1 MPSGIATNRSNITL
15 PAEVSQEI
23 LQKTQQASAIM
34 QLARQITLP
43 GRGVQIPVITSDPT
57 AAWVAETGAKSVSN
71 PGLSTKLMQAYKLA
85 VIVPFSDEFRR
96 DAASLYDALVARL
109 PLALAQRFDATVIGA
124 VDAPGENFDTFA
136 NATAQALVPGAN
148 ETVYGNLVA
157 AWTDVAD
164 HGGSLNGFAMSP
176 AGIGLLLG
184 ATDQQGRPLFIN
196 SAAEGGIGR
205 ILGARTLESRG
216 MYKAG
221 AAGVGTAAG
230 TPAIVGVAGDWSQ
243 AMFGT
248 VEGVQIRFADQ
259 TGLTINST
267 QVNLWEHNMFA
278 VRAEIE
284 LGFRADVNCFN
295 LLTGATPTGA

>member
-1 MPSGIATNRSNITL
+1 MSGISTNRTNITL

-23 LQKTQQASAIM
+23 LQKTQTASAVM

-43 GRGVQIPVITSDPT
+43 GRGVQIPVITSDPS
-57 AAWVAETGAKSVSN
+57 AAWVAETGAKAVSN

-96 DAASLYDALVARL
+96 DAAALYDALIARL
-109 PLALAQRFDATVIGA
+109 PLALAQKFDATVVGA
-124 VDAPGENFDTFA
+124 VEKPGENFDNFA
-136 NATAQALVPGAN
+136 LCTAQKLVPGVG

-157 AWTDVAD
+157 AYSDIAAA
-164 HGGSLNGFAMSP
+164 GGSLSGFAMSP

-184 ATDQQGRPLFIN
+184 ATDTTGRPIFTA
-196 SAAEGGIGR
+196 SAGDGDVAR
-205 ILGARTLESRG
+205 VLGARTVEARG

-221 AAGVGTAAG
+221 AAPVGSGAG
-230 TPAIVGVAGDWSQ
+230 TPAIVGVAGDWTQ
-243 AMFGT
+243 AMYGT

-259 TGLTINST
+259 TGLTINSE

-284 LGFRADVNCFN
+284 LGFRADTNCFN
-295 LLTGATPTGA
+295 LLTGATPAA

>member
-1 MPSGIATNRSNITL
+1 MPSGIATNRSNISL
-15 PAEVSQEI
+15 PADVAQEI
-23 LQKTQQASAIM
+23 LQKTQSASAVM
-34 QLARQITLP
+34 QMARQITLP
-43 GRGVQIPVITSDPT
+43 GRGVQIPVITSDPS
-57 AAWVAETGAKSVSN
+57 ASWVAETGAKPVSN

-96 DAASLYDALVARL
+96 DAAALYDALIARL
-109 PLALAQRFDATVIGA
+109 PLALAQKFDQTVIGA
-124 VDAPGENFDTFA
+124 VEKPGENFDNFA
-136 NATAQALVPGAN
+136 LCTAQKLVPGVG

-157 AWTDVAD
+157 AYTDIAED
-164 HGGSLNGFAMSP
+164 GGSLNGFAMSP

-184 ATDQQGRPLFIN
+184 AIDTTGRPIFTA
-196 SAAEGGIGR
+196 SAGDGDVAR
-205 ILGARTLESRG
+205 VLGARTVEARG

-221 AAGVGTAAG
+221 AAPVGTGAG

-243 AMFGT
+243 AMYGT

-259 TGLTINST
+259 TGLTINSE

-284 LGFRADVNCFN
+284 LGFRADTNCFN
-295 LLTGATPTGA
+295 LLTGATPQS